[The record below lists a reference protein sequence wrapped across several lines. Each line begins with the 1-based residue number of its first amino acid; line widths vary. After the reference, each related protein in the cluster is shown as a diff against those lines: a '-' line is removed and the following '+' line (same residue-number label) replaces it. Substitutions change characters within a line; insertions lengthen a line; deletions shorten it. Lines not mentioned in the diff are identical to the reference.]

1 METYQGVL
9 TQEERADA
17 ERLRREFASR
27 ILILT
32 FGQSERLLAEPNT
45 FYAGSISED
54 AVEAHISGI
63 VARLPWEAVTAYA
76 GVQGTVLLLA
86 GQVCL
91 PVARSLFAGDE
102 SWQAAR
108 AIIEKK
114 VLRAPKS
121 RWALSDQ
128 WKAVIVWVVLLTLMY
143 LAWHFRQM
151 PHAR

>member
-63 VARLPWEAVTAYA
+63 AARLPWEAVTAYA

-91 PVARSLFAGDE
+91 PVARSLFPVTNHGRR
-102 SWQAAR
+102 R
-108 AIIEKK
+108 AQS
-114 VLRAPKS
+114 S
-121 RWALSDQ
+121 RRRYCVPRSPDGL
-128 WKAVIVWVVLLTLMY
+128 
-143 LAWHFRQM
+143 
-151 PHAR
+151 